1 MKDKTKFTMVGYTSM
16 YFCGLLYIVP
26 SLLMYLAYNKTG
38 LKDLY
43 YQTFS
48 EYGTIKVFNVLMN
61 INFLFGLSS
70 MNIYNMEM
78 LEKVRCTSFLI
89 RDSQGNLSSSKVITS
104 RIVFTSIVLFFAL
117 FLTDLRI
124 IYAINGVFLNS
135 FIGLIIPGLLGL
147 LRSSEYRS
155 KDTITERFG
164 DSACLVCGVLS
175 LVFFFVDLWL
185 NK

>member
-1 MKDKTKFTMVGYTSM
+1 MKDKSKFTMVGYSSM
-16 YFCGLLYIVP
+16 YFCGLLYVIP
-26 SLLMYLAYNKTG
+26 SLLMYAAYNNNG
-38 LKDLY
+38 LDELY
-43 YQTFS
+43 YKTFLQYS
-48 EYGTIKVFNVLMN
+48 TIKVFNVLMN

-89 RDSQGNLSSSKVITS
+89 RDSEGNLSKTKVINS
-104 RIVFTSIVLFFAL
+104 RIFFTVLVLVISL

-147 LRSSEYRS
+147 LRSNDFRA
-155 KDTITERFG
+155 KDTIGEKFG
-164 DSACLVCGVLS
+164 DSICLICGVLS
-175 LVFFFVDLWL
+175 FVFFFVDLWIG
-185 NK
+185 